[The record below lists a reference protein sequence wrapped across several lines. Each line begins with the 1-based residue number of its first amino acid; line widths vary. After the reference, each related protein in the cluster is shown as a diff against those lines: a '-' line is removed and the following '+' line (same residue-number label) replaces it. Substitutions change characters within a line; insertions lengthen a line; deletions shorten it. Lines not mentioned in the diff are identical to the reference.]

1 MDNTHTFSVDIKTP
15 NQRYEGTFTVKKL
28 SVREIAQ
35 MGVRRIQMNGGLH
48 YDPSNP
54 GKGLD
59 PMTDEFN
66 AVFAHLEL
74 AIVKSPD
81 WWDLDELADFAVVSA
96 VYQEVL
102 DFEARFLGY
111 GKDASNKGPGRSSED
126 NSSAAQSEADD
137 DRHAPELVGEDVQSA
152 LEP

>member
-1 MDNTHTFSVDIKTP
+1 MNNIHTFNVDIKTP
-15 NQRYEGTFTVKKL
+15 RRRYEGAFTVKKL

-48 YDPSNP
+48 YDPANP

-74 AIVKSPD
+74 AITEAPD
-81 WWDLDELADFAVVSA
+81 WWDLDKLADFSVVSA

-102 DFEARFLGY
+102 DFETKFLGY
-111 GKDASNKGPGRSSED
+111 GQDSSDNGQGRSD
-126 NSSAAQSEADD
+126 QNDRSSSKNESDD
-137 DRHAPELVGEDVQSA
+137 DRHSPEMVGSEVQSS

>member
-1 MDNTHTFSVDIKTP
+1 MSNKHTFSVDIKTP
-15 NQRYEGTFTVKKL
+15 RRRYEGTFTVKKL

-35 MGVRRIQMNGGLH
+35 MGVRRVQMNGGLH

-66 AVFAHLEL
+66 AIFAHLDL
-74 AIVKSPD
+74 AIVESPD
-81 WWDLDELADFAVVSA
+81 WWDLDELNDFAVVSA
-96 VYQEVL
+96 VYQEVI
-102 DFEARFLGY
+102 DFEGRFLGY
-111 GKDASNKGPGRSSED
+111 GKDASDKRQGRSSED
-126 NSSAAQSEADD
+126 NSTPSQNEADA
-137 DRHAPELVGEDVQSA
+137 DRHAPELVGSEVRSS

>member
-1 MDNTHTFSVDIKTP
+1 MNNTHTFSVDIKTP
-15 NQRYEGTFTVKKL
+15 RRKYEGTFTIKKL

-35 MGVRRIQMNGGLH
+35 MGVRRVQMNGGLH
-48 YDPSNP
+48 YDSSNP

-74 AIVKSPD
+74 AIVKYPD
-81 WWDLDELADFAVVSA
+81 WWDLDELADFSVVSA

-102 DFEARFLGY
+102 DFESRFLGY
-111 GKDASNKGPGRSSED
+111 GKDASDKGQGRSSEAD
-126 NSSAAQSEADD
+126 STSSKNEADT
-137 DRHAPELVGEDVQSA
+137 DRHAPELVGSEVQSS

>member
-1 MDNTHTFSVDIKTP
+1 MSNTHTFSVDIKTP
-15 NQRYEGTFTVKKL
+15 RRRYEGAFTVKKL

-35 MGVRRIQMNGGLH
+35 MGVRRVQMNGGLH
-48 YDPSNP
+48 YDPTNP

-66 AVFAHLEL
+66 AVFSHLEL
-74 AIVKSPD
+74 AVVKAPD

-111 GKDASNKGPGRSSED
+111 GENASDKGQGRSSKD
-126 NSSAAQSEADD
+126 NSTSAQSEADD
-137 DRHAPELVGEDVQSA
+137 DRHAPELVGEEVQSA